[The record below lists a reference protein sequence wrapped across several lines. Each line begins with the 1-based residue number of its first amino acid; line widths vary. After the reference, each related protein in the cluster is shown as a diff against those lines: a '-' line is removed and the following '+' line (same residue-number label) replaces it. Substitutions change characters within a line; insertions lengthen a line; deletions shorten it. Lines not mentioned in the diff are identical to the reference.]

1 MAIQAFPTPPHHL
14 RETKEE
20 KKREKKKKTKT
31 TIRAAEIFAPPV
43 VANIKNRNKRELFAP
58 SSRPPRTWPQPRNN
72 KDKRAQTETS
82 SQIRARK
89 KTPTY
94 ERRSPNRF
102 PTSTLINERRRTSPK
117 RKNPEE
123 EGPRKTHNNTKENHH
138 HDERGTSKP
147 HFPFLCFSL
156 FSNFHLFF
164 FLLQQQKNSQPLFF
178 FWEFLFNALVSPNCF

>member
-1 MAIQAFPTPPHHL
+1 M
-14 RETKEE
+14 
-20 KKREKKKKTKT
+20 
-31 TIRAAEIFAPPV
+31 

-58 SSRPPRTWPQPRNN
+58 SSRRPRTWPQPRNN

-102 PTSTLINERRRTSPK
+102 PTSTLTNERRRTSPK
-117 RKNPEE
+117 RKNPKE

-138 HDERGTSKP
+138 HDERGTSKLQNP
-147 HFPFLCFSL
+147 TFPFFVFLYFQISAC
-156 FSNFHLFF
+156 FF
-164 FLLQQQKNSQPLFF
+164 FLLQQQKNSQPFYF
-178 FWEFLFNALVSPNCF
+178 FWEFLFNALVPPQLFLKINRNMFF